1 MKKEN
6 KRNLSQELAEKLKE
20 VGARLH
26 QQRTEKSIGL
36 EEVAAKT
43 RIQTRLLRAIEEGRL
58 EQLPEP
64 VYIQGFVRRFA
75 EAIGLDGNDLVSDFP
90 VTMTAQLARPT
101 WQYVR
106 VGQLRPF
113 HLYLLYVFLVIG
125 SVNGLSYMVGRSNV
139 QASKIEDASNPS
151 PKFHSNS
158 QQFNSGIN
166 IELSPS
172 TPGKPASQGNKPVQ
186 VGVTLK
192 AQSWIRIVADGKPV
206 FEGTLPEGS
215 QRTWV
220 ADQKLVV
227 RAGNA
232 GGVLVEFNN
241 QIAKQMGAPGKV
253 EELTFAANQNRGS

>member
-26 QQRTEKSIGL
+26 QHRTEKSISI
-36 EEVAAKT
+36 EEVATKT

-58 EQLPEP
+58 DELPEP
-64 VYIQGFVRRFA
+64 IYIQGFVRRFA
-75 EAIGLDGNDLVSDFP
+75 EAIGLNGNDFASDFP
-90 VTMTAQLARPT
+90 VAMNVQVARPT

-106 VGQLRPF
+106 VAQLRPF
-113 HLYLLYVFLVIG
+113 HLYFLYIFLVIG
-125 SVNGLSYMVGRSNV
+125 SVNGLSYVVSRSNV
-139 QASKIEDASNPS
+139 QVIKIEDASNQTK
-151 PKFHSNS
+151 KFQSNS
-158 QQFNSGIN
+158 KQFNSQLN
-166 IELSPS
+166 IELKPS
-172 TPGKPASQGNKPVQ
+172 NPGKPSSPGNKPVQ

-192 AQSWIRIVADGKPV
+192 ASSWIRIVADGKPV
-206 FEGTLPEGS
+206 FEGTLPEGT

-220 ADQKLVV
+220 ADDKLVV

-253 EELTFAANQNRGS
+253 EEITFAAKPGS

>member
-26 QQRTEKSIGL
+26 QHRTEKSISL
-36 EEVAAKT
+36 EEVAEKT
-43 RIQTRLLRAIEEGRL
+43 RIQTRLLRAIEEGRVD
-58 EQLPEP
+58 ELPEP
-64 VYIQGFVRRFA
+64 IYIQGFIRRFA
-75 EAIGLDGNDLVSDFP
+75 DAIGLNGNDFAIDFP
-90 VTMTAQLARPT
+90 VTMSVQVTRPA

-106 VGQLRPF
+106 VAQLRPF
-113 HLYLLYVFLVIG
+113 HLYFLYIFLVIG
-125 SVNGLSYMVGRSNV
+125 SVNGLSYVVSRSNV
-139 QASKIEDASNPS
+139 QGIKIEDPSNPAQ
-151 PKFHSNS
+151 KLQSNS
-158 QQFNSGIN
+158 KQVTSQLN
-166 IELSPS
+166 IELKPS
-172 TPGKPASQGNKPVQ
+172 NPGKPGSPGNKPVQ

-206 FEGTLPEGS
+206 FEGTLPEGY
-215 QRTWV
+215 QKTWV
-220 ADQKLVV
+220 ADEKLVV

-253 EELTFAANQNRGS
+253 EEITFAAKPGS